1 LTKSTEKG
9 YLLAKSGPFWSLSR
23 SLGAASRSEVLGPNR
38 ATRGQNDQETISPDA
53 RGVPDAMSG
62 SQPSIDVFDVR
73 KVRKLINL
81 MKEHDLTE
89 IDLKQADSAVR
100 IKRGGEVVSYS
111 APVASVPAPAAP
123 VQAAAPAEAADSHM
137 VEIKSPMVG
146 TFYQASSPD
155 TPPFVKVGDRIGPEK
170 TVCIVE
176 AMKVFNE
183 IPAGVSGQV
192 VAVLVENGAP
202 VEFGQPLIKVDPTA

>member
-1 LTKSTEKG
+1 
-9 YLLAKSGPFWSLSR
+9 
-23 SLGAASRSEVLGPNR
+23 
-38 ATRGQNDQETISPDA
+38 
-53 RGVPDAMSG
+53 MSG
-62 SQPSIDVFDVR
+62 SQSTTDVFDMR
-73 KVRKLINL
+73 KVRKLIEL

-100 IKRGGEVVSYS
+100 IKRGGDVVSY
-111 APVASVPAPAAP
+111 APPAAP
-123 VQAAAPAEAADSHM
+123 PAAAPAPVAATDAGGPSAEDAHM
-137 VEIKSPMVG
+137 VLVKSPMVG
-146 TFYQASSPD
+146 TFYQASSPEN
-155 TPPFVKVGDRIGPEK
+155 PPFVKVGDRIGPEK

-202 VEFGQPLIKVDPTA
+202 VEFGQPLIKVDPGA